1 MKYFFYI
8 TVLVL
13 LFSCKKTIESP
24 PSDGPGSGTG
34 NGPGNGTGGTIY
46 KRPVAV
52 AGPDQVINILSQNV
66 TALLNGSGSYDSTGQ
81 PLLFYWRQI
90 SGPSNSFLQTPAQ
103 GECMV
108 YNLNSPG
115 DYSYELKVWNNRE
128 MDFDTTVL
136 SVGIPSYC
144 QSSRSEVPV
153 SLTFLSNYPGQ
164 GQIPEIIVAG
174 SKLVMP
180 EWWDQSNGVPGN
192 KIYMYDL
199 LSQTWNTIQA
209 STARIGVA
217 TVAAGNK
224 VFFAGG
230 MDGWDGNYNV
240 TPVVDIYDLT
250 TNTWSVSNLSEAR
263 GYCKAVV
270 SGSKIFFAGG
280 LNSSNVLSNKV
291 DIYDLVTNN
300 WSSAV
305 LPSGAKQVGAA
316 LSAFGK
322 VLFCGGYTKYEDPT
336 GWGNTFT
343 TPTNSIDIY
352 DLTTGQWSTGSL
364 QVNKSDF
371 AAISVNEKAYFAG
384 GLVNNAASFHVEEL
398 NVNTMTSSHSCLHQ
412 PMVSYNEKS
421 AAIKNDLILFFTP
434 SYFTGIERNKFDIY
448 NTQNGMWSVA
458 VFPLHLI
465 PDGVASTIV
474 SVNNEVFASI
484 GDKLYKMNL

>member
-1 MKYFFYI
+1 M
-8 TVLVL
+8 
-13 LFSCKKTIESP
+13 
-24 PSDGPGSGTG
+24 
-34 NGPGNGTGGTIY
+34 
-46 KRPVAV
+46 
-52 AGPDQVINILSQNV
+52 

-128 MDFDTTVL
+128 MDFDTTVI

-199 LSQTWNTIQA
+199 LSQNWNTIQA

-316 LSAFGK
+316 REVCLFINTDRCKITFVDLQASGRPLAGSKIINVYRISRRCERIPPSSWVFVLS
-322 VLFCGGYTKYEDPT
+322 VPTTKK
-336 GWGNTFT
+336 NFT
-343 TPTNSIDIY
+343 
-352 DLTTGQWSTGSL
+352 
-364 QVNKSDF
+364 
-371 AAISVNEKAYFAG
+371 
-384 GLVNNAASFHVEEL
+384 
-398 NVNTMTSSHSCLHQ
+398 
-412 PMVSYNEKS
+412 KS
-421 AAIKNDLILFFTP
+421 A
-434 SYFTGIERNKFDIY
+434 
-448 NTQNGMWSVA
+448 
-458 VFPLHLI
+458 
-465 PDGVASTIV
+465 
-474 SVNNEVFASI
+474 
-484 GDKLYKMNL
+484 